1 MALKEKIPTQV
12 EQQIKQQVEQQVEQ
26 PVKPP
31 TPSEVAEKAQQPKE
45 NNVTTFTQEEL
56 QKLQDLQTKTNQIV
70 TAFGQL
76 KIQEINLKSQTE
88 LLNNQLDILRKE
100 EKDLAT
106 SLSEK
111 YGKGTLNA
119 DTGEFT
125 PTK

>member
-12 EQQIKQQVEQQVEQ
+12 EQQIKQQVEQ
-26 PVKPP
+26 PVKQP
-31 TPSEVAEKAQQPKE
+31 TPSETAEKSQQPQE
-45 NNVTTFTQEEL
+45 NNVVNFSKEEL
-56 QKLQDLQTKTNQIV
+56 QKLRDLQTKTSQIV

-76 KIQEINLKSQTE
+76 KIQEINFKNQTE
-88 LLNNQLDILRKE
+88 LLDNQLNILRKE

-119 DTGEFT
+119 DTGEFS
-125 PTK
+125 PSK

>member
-31 TPSEVAEKAQQPKE
+31 TPSEVAEKAQQPKG

>member
-12 EQQIKQQVEQQVEQ
+12 EQQIKQQVEQ
-26 PVKPP
+26 PVKQP

-88 LLNNQLDILRKE
+88 L
-100 EKDLAT
+100 
-106 SLSEK
+106 
-111 YGKGTLNA
+111 
-119 DTGEFT
+119 
-125 PTK
+125 